1 MFDKEKHKNDFFQ
14 YIIENEKELQK
25 ALKKNITYDPDIF
38 DDVTADTIIR
48 LAEYIMNKEMQI
60 RDFKS
65 LFFMAA
71 KRQYIAEQ
79 NKKRNRVKQ
88 DIPNFIDIITEG
100 SKNTSFDSRDISYLR
115 NLTDD
120 SEGRWII
127 QEEKA
132 NRINEFYNW
141 LQERLN
147 DEFLP
152 VEADIFIFYYRLK
165 SNKTGVSYK
174 KLAKILDVPVKFITD
189 TIVKI
194 KKYIRES
201 EDIQN
206 KKREMIDRKDD

>member
-1 MFDKEKHKNDFFQ
+1 MFDKEKHKDDFFQ
-14 YIIENEKELQK
+14 YIIDNEKELQK

-120 SEGRWII
+120 GEGRWVI
-127 QEEKA
+127 QEERA

-147 DEFLP
+147 EEFLP

-201 EDIQN
+201 EEIQN

>member
-1 MFDKEKHKNDFFQ
+1 M
-14 YIIENEKELQK
+14 
-25 ALKKNITYDPDIF
+25 
-38 DDVTADTIIR
+38 
-48 LAEYIMNKEMQI
+48 
-60 RDFKS
+60 
-65 LFFMAA
+65 
-71 KRQYIAEQ
+71 
-79 NKKRNRVKQ
+79 
-88 DIPNFIDIITEG
+88 
-100 SKNTSFDSRDISYLR
+100 
-115 NLTDD
+115 TDD
-120 SEGRWII
+120 SEGRWVI

-147 DEFLP
+147 EEFLP